1 MLGHI
6 RCWVILGVR
15 SLGIRSLGVR
25 SLGVRSLGVQS
36 LGIRYVYQKSVSST
50 VSQEQIMLSM

>member
-36 LGIRYVYQKSVSST
+36 LDIRYVYQKSVSST